1 MYAGTDGLG
10 PLAPT
15 GGHVW
20 VSTNVDSAAWFDRT
34 GAINPGKFPIS
45 GAAIDPSDKTGKTA
59 YVAIMGFH
67 VAHVWKTSN
76 GGVNWTN
83 FTANLPDAPVN
94 AILID
99 PGSTPTTGT
108 IYVGTD
114 VGVFS
119 SSTGTASWTE
129 VGPGGQAG
137 FLPNVSVTA
146 LHMFNSG
153 GNKIL
158 RASTYGRGVWRSA
171 LTASPDF
178 EFSVASN
185 SATVFPGQTA
195 VLSGTVLAI
204 NGYNSPV
211 NLSCSAGATS
221 PPSNCAMTPSS
232 VTPTP
237 AFNVNASGPVGDYFF
252 NAHGVGTDAN
262 SLTRNLALTLHVVDF
277 GLTAPAP
284 GSVTLAPGNTSGPIS
299 FQVTATGAFN
309 SAVSLAC
316 SGLPAGAAC
325 SFQPAGPVN
334 PASGVPVALT
344 LTLSASASTP
354 TGSFPISIV
363 GSTAGGPSRS
373 QNLSLVVNTAT
384 SADYT
389 INISN
394 SPQTAGV
401 TGTATLNGILT
412 SVNGYSSSVTLSC
425 GSGGPVTCTPAPGSV
440 TPTAGGAAFTV
451 SVSSDV
457 VQNYNFNIVATGSD
471 SGHITHSAGV
481 VFNSTFDFAINNNS
495 APETVTA
502 GQTASYNLDVRPL
515 GNASTF
521 PASVTLLCSG
531 LPALSTCSF
540 TPGSVGSGSGDTNV
554 VVNVRTTA
562 AIPASAQVIGGS
574 LKYALAVSLVL
585 LGFGGMKRAPR
596 GKLLGVLFVV
606 LMVVGLENGCGGGSS
621 GGGGGGGA
629 GQPGTPAGNYTITA
643 TATSGS
649 LTHSVQ
655 VNLTVN

>member
-1 MYAGTDGLG
+1 
-10 PLAPT
+10 
-15 GGHVW
+15 
-20 VSTNVDSAAWFDRT
+20 
-34 GAINPGKFPIS
+34 
-45 GAAIDPSDKTGKTA
+45 
-59 YVAIMGFH
+59 
-67 VAHVWKTSN
+67 
-76 GGVNWTN
+76 
-83 FTANLPDAPVN
+83 
-94 AILID
+94 
-99 PGSTPTTGT
+99 
-108 IYVGTD
+108 
-114 VGVFS
+114 
-119 SSTGTASWTE
+119 
-129 VGPGGQAG
+129 
-137 FLPNVSVTA
+137 VTA

-153 GNKIL
+153 GNRIL
-158 RASTYGRGVWRSA
+158 RASTYGRGVWQLA
-171 LTASPDF
+171 LTAAPDF
-178 EFSVASN
+178 EFSIAAN
-185 SATVFPGQTA
+185 SATVFPGQTT
-195 VLSGTVLAI
+195 VFNGTVLAI
-204 NGYNSPV
+204 NGYSSAV
-211 NLSCSAGATS
+211 NLTCSVGATP
-221 PPSNCAMTPSS
+221 PPSTCAMTPSS
-232 VTPTP
+232 VTPTGI
-237 AFNVNASGPVGDYFF
+237 FSINASGPVGDYFF

-284 GSVTLAPGNTSGPIS
+284 SSVTVAPGNTSGPVS
-299 FQVTATGAFN
+299 FQVTAVGAFN

-334 PASGVPVALT
+334 PVSGVPVAVTMALNT
-344 LTLSASASTP
+344 SAITP
-354 TGSFPISIV
+354 TGSFPILIV

-401 TGTATLNGILT
+401 TGNATFNGTLI

-425 GSGGPVTCTPAPGSV
+425 GSGGPVTCTPGPGSV
-440 TPTAGGAAFTV
+440 TPTASGAAFTV

-457 VQNYNFNIVATGSD
+457 VQNYSFNIVATGTD
-471 SGHITHSAGV
+471 AGHITHSFGV

-515 GNASTF
+515 GNGSTF

-629 GQPGTPAGNYTITA
+629 GQPGTPAGNYTIVV

-649 LTHSVQ
+649 LSHSVQ